1 MFSGSQSIFIV
12 LVVAIILIAIVLK
25 KFNSNTDIADRQNN
39 SSNMLSMIIKII
51 GYLTIV
57 CGVGSGIYL
66 GNQGYSFTY
75 EIFLIYS
82 ISGVISGVLFIGF
95 SKVIRLLDNIYE
107 ELKGQQK
114 EYEAGK
120 KLYLFSSI
128 FNNQLLSGC
137 GKKKEK

>member
-107 ELKGQQK
+107 ELKG
-114 EYEAGK
+114 
-120 KLYLFSSI
+120 
-128 FNNQLLSGC
+128 
-137 GKKKEK
+137 